1 MKKYYFLAL
10 ILFAA
15 QFSVAQIDYNKLKK
29 QGQSIVKQVNTGN
42 NPLSNDEIIEGL
54 REALTVG
61 SNNASKAAAAV
72 DGYYKNPKLYI
83 PFPSEAKKM
92 EQMLRSFGQEKL
104 VNDFLLSLNRAAE
117 DAAKEAA
124 PIFVNAVKGMS
135 IADGLSILNGKD
147 DAATQYLKQNTQAL
161 LVEKFKPIVENSL
174 HKVSATKYWEQL
186 VVAYNKI
193 PMVEKMNPNLSEYAT
208 QKAIDGIFIV
218 VAEQELQ
225 IRKNPAARVSAI
237 LKKVFNR

>member
-1 MKKYYFLAL
+1 MKKYYFLAI

-29 QGQSIVKQVNTGN
+29 QGQSIVKQVNAGN
-42 NPLSNDEIIEGL
+42 NPLSQDEIIEGL

-161 LVEKFKPIVENSL
+161 LLEKFKPIVENSL
-174 HKVSATKYWEQL
+174 QKVNATKYWEQL

-193 PMVEKMNPNLSEYAT
+193 PMVVKMNPNLSEYAT

-218 VAEQELQ
+218 VAEEELQ

>member
-1 MKKYYFLAL
+1 MKKYYFLAI

-29 QGQSIVKQVNTGN
+29 QGQSIVKQVNAGN

-161 LVEKFKPIVENSL
+161 LLDKFKPIVENSL

-186 VVAYNKI
+186 VMAYNRM

-218 VAEQELQ
+218 VAEEELQ

>member
-1 MKKYYFLAL
+1 MKKYYFLAI

-29 QGQSIVKQVNTGN
+29 QGQSIVKQVNAGN
-42 NPLSNDEIIEGL
+42 NPLSQDEIIEGL

-161 LVEKFKPIVENSL
+161 LLEKFKPIVENSL

-193 PMVEKMNPNLSEYAT
+193 PMVERMNPSLSEYAT

-218 VAEQELQ
+218 VAEEELQ

>member
-1 MKKYYFLAL
+1 MKKYYFLAI

-29 QGQSIVKQVNTGN
+29 QGQSIVKQVNAGN

-135 IADGLSILNGKD
+135 IADGLSILKGND

-161 LVEKFKPIVENSL
+161 LLEKFKPIVENSL

-218 VAEQELQ
+218 VAEEELQ

>member
-1 MKKYYFLAL
+1 MKKYYFLAI

-29 QGQSIVKQVNTGN
+29 QGQSIVKQVNAGN
-42 NPLSNDEIIEGL
+42 NPLSQDEIIEGL

-161 LVEKFKPIVENSL
+161 LIEKFKPIVENSL

-218 VAEQELQ
+218 VAEEELQ

>member
-1 MKKYYFLAL
+1 MKKYYFLAI

-29 QGQSIVKQVNTGN
+29 QGQSIVKQVNAGN

-54 REALTVG
+54 KEALTIG

-161 LVEKFKPIVENSL
+161 LLDKFKPIVENSL

-208 QKAIDGIFIV
+208 QKAIDGLFIV

-225 IRKNPAARVSAI
+225 IRKNPAARVSGI
-237 LKKVFNR
+237 LKKVFAN

>member
-29 QGQSIVKQVNTGN
+29 QGQSIVKQVNAGN

-92 EQMLRSFGQEKL
+92 EQTLRSFGQEKL
-104 VNDFLLSLNRAAE
+104 VNDFFI
-117 DAAKEAA
+117 K
-124 PIFVNAVKGMS
+124 
-135 IADGLSILNGKD
+135 
-147 DAATQYLKQNTQAL
+147 LK
-161 LVEKFKPIVENSL
+161 
-174 HKVSATKYWEQL
+174 
-186 VVAYNKI
+186 
-193 PMVEKMNPNLSEYAT
+193 
-208 QKAIDGIFIV
+208 
-218 VAEQELQ
+218 
-225 IRKNPAARVSAI
+225 
-237 LKKVFNR
+237 

>member
-161 LVEKFKPIVENSL
+161 LVEKFKPVVENSL

>member
-1 MKKYYFLAL
+1 MKKYYFLAI

-29 QGQSIVKQVNTGN
+29 QGQSIVKQVNAGN
-42 NPLSNDEIIEGL
+42 NPLSQDEIIEGL

-135 IADGLSILNGKD
+135 ISDGLGILNGKD

-161 LVEKFKPIVENSL
+161 LLEKFKPIVENSL

-218 VAEQELQ
+218 VAEEELQ

>member
-1 MKKYYFLAL
+1 MKKYYFLAI

-29 QGQSIVKQVNTGN
+29 QGQSIVKQVNAGN
-42 NPLSNDEIIEGL
+42 NPLSQDEIIEGL

-161 LVEKFKPIVENSL
+161 LLEKFKPIVENSL
-174 HKVSATKYWEQL
+174 HKVSTTKYWEQL

-218 VAEQELQ
+218 VAEEELQ

>member
-193 PMVEKMNPNLSEYAT
+193 PMVERMNPNLSEYAT

-218 VAEQELQ
+218 VAEEELQ

>member
-1 MKKYYFLAL
+1 MKKYYFLAI

-29 QGQSIVKQVNTGN
+29 QGQSIVKQVNAGN
-42 NPLSNDEIIEGL
+42 NPLSQDEIIEGL

-135 IADGLSILNGKD
+135 ISDGLSILNGKD

-161 LVEKFKPIVENSL
+161 LLEKFKPIVENSL
-174 HKVSATKYWEQL
+174 HQVSATKYWEQL

-218 VAEQELQ
+218 VAEEELQ

>member
-29 QGQSIVKQVNTGN
+29 QGQSIVKQVNAGN

>member
-1 MKKYYFLAL
+1 
-10 ILFAA
+10 
-15 QFSVAQIDYNKLKK
+15 
-29 QGQSIVKQVNTGN
+29 
-42 NPLSNDEIIEGL
+42 
-54 REALTVG
+54 
-61 SNNASKAAAAV
+61 
-72 DGYYKNPKLYI
+72 
-83 PFPSEAKKM
+83 
-92 EQMLRSFGQEKL
+92 MLRSFGQEKL

-135 IADGLSILNGKD
+135 IADGLSILKGND
-147 DAATQYLKQNTQAL
+147 DAATQYLKQNTQVL
-161 LVEKFKPIVENSL
+161 LLEKFKPIVENSL

-186 VVAYNKI
+186 VVAYNRI

-218 VAEQELQ
+218 VAEEELQ

>member
-135 IADGLSILNGKD
+135 IADGLNILNGKD

>member
-1 MKKYYFLAL
+1 MKKYYFLAI

-29 QGQSIVKQVNTGN
+29 QGQSIVKQVNAGN

-135 IADGLSILNGKD
+135 IADGLSILKGND

-161 LVEKFKPIVENSL
+161 LLEKFKPIVENSL

-193 PMVEKMNPNLSEYAT
+193 PMVERMNPSLSEYAT

-218 VAEQELQ
+218 VAEEELQ

>member
-1 MKKYYFLAL
+1 MKKYYFLAI

-29 QGQSIVKQVNTGN
+29 QGQSIVKQVNAGN

-135 IADGLSILNGKD
+135 IADGLSILKGND

-174 HKVSATKYWEQL
+174 QKVSATKYWEQL
-186 VVAYNKI
+186 VLVYNKI

-218 VAEQELQ
+218 VAEEELQ

>member
-1 MKKYYFLAL
+1 MKKYYFLAI

-29 QGQSIVKQVNTGN
+29 QGQSIVKQVNAGN
-42 NPLSNDEIIEGL
+42 NPLSQDEIIEGL

-161 LVEKFKPIVENSL
+161 LLDKFKPIVENSL

-193 PMVEKMNPNLSEYAT
+193 PMVERMNPSLSEYAT
-208 QKAIDGIFIV
+208 QKAIDGIFFV
-218 VAEQELQ
+218 VAEEELQ

>member
-1 MKKYYFLAL
+1 MKKYYFLAI

-29 QGQSIVKQVNTGN
+29 QGQSIVKQVNAGN

-161 LVEKFKPIVENSL
+161 LLDKFKPIVENSL

-186 VVAYNKI
+186 VVTYNKI
-193 PMVEKMNPNLSEYAT
+193 PMVERMNPSLSEYAT

-218 VAEQELQ
+218 VAEEELQ

>member
-1 MKKYYFLAL
+1 MKKYYFLAI

-29 QGQSIVKQVNTGN
+29 QGQSIVKQVNAGN
-42 NPLSNDEIIEGL
+42 NPLSQDEIIEGL

-135 IADGLSILNGKD
+135 ISDGLSILNGKD

-161 LVEKFKPIVENSL
+161 LLEKFKPIVENSL

-218 VAEQELQ
+218 VAEEELQ

>member
-72 DGYYKNPKLYI
+72 D
-83 PFPSEAKKM
+83 
-92 EQMLRSFGQEKL
+92 
-104 VNDFLLSLNRAAE
+104 DDDE
-117 DAAKEAA
+117 DAPDICASSL
-124 PIFVNAVKGMS
+124 FVFVECMFK
-135 IADGLSILNGKD
+135 DG
-147 DAATQYLKQNTQAL
+147 
-161 LVEKFKPIVENSL
+161 
-174 HKVSATKYWEQL
+174 
-186 VVAYNKI
+186 
-193 PMVEKMNPNLSEYAT
+193 
-208 QKAIDGIFIV
+208 FI
-218 VAEQELQ
+218 E
-225 IRKNPAARVSAI
+225 
-237 LKKVFNR
+237 

>member
-1 MKKYYFLAL
+1 MKKYYFLAI

-29 QGQSIVKQVNTGN
+29 QGQSIVKQVNAGN

-92 EQMLRSFGQEKL
+92 ELMLRSFGQEKL

-161 LVEKFKPIVENSL
+161 LLDKFKPIVENSL

-186 VVAYNKI
+186 VVAYNRI

-218 VAEQELQ
+218 VAEEELQ

>member
-1 MKKYYFLAL
+1 MKKYYFLAI

-29 QGQSIVKQVNTGN
+29 QGQSIVKQVNAGN

-147 DAATQYLKQNTQAL
+147 DAATQYLNQNTQAL
-161 LVEKFKPIVENSL
+161 LLEKFKPIVENSL
-174 HKVSATKYWEQL
+174 QKVNATKYWEQL

-193 PMVEKMNPNLSEYAT
+193 PMVVKMNPNLSEYAT

-218 VAEQELQ
+218 VAEEELQ

>member
-1 MKKYYFLAL
+1 MAEATEDVKKTRTEAEEGKQ
-10 ILFAA
+10 A
-15 QFSVAQIDYNKLKK
+15 IDELQKVSAELK
-29 QGQSIVKQVNTGN
+29 GQCETEAK
-42 NPLSNDEIIEGL
+42 
-54 REALTVG
+54 EAL
-61 SNNASKAAAAV
+61 KA
-72 DGYYKNPKLYI
+72 K
-83 PFPSEAKKM
+83 SEAEEFKDLAQKAKDSA
-92 EQMLRSFGQEKL
+92 EDAKGEAEKAK
-104 VNDFLLSLNRAAE
+104 SEAE

-124 PIFVNAVKGMS
+124 PIFINAVKGMS
-135 IADGLSILNGKD
+135 IADGLSILKGND

-161 LVEKFKPIVENSL
+161 LLDKFKPIVENSL

-186 VVAYNKI
+186 VMAYNRM

-218 VAEQELQ
+218 VAEEELQ

>member
-1 MKKYYFLAL
+1 MKKYYFLAI

-29 QGQSIVKQVNTGN
+29 QGQSIVKQVNAGN

-161 LVEKFKPIVENSL
+161 LLDKFKPIVENSL

-186 VVAYNKI
+186 VVAYNRI

-218 VAEQELQ
+218 VAEEELQ

>member
-1 MKKYYFLAL
+1 MKKYYFLAI

-29 QGQSIVKQVNTGN
+29 QGQSIVKQVNAGN
-42 NPLSNDEIIEGL
+42 NPLSQDEIIEGL

-161 LVEKFKPIVENSL
+161 LLEKFKPIVENSL

-186 VVAYNKI
+186 VVAYNRI
-193 PMVEKMNPNLSEYAT
+193 PMVVKMNPNLSEYAT

-218 VAEQELQ
+218 VAEEELQ

>member
-1 MKKYYFLAL
+1 M
-10 ILFAA
+10 
-15 QFSVAQIDYNKLKK
+15 
-29 QGQSIVKQVNTGN
+29 
-42 NPLSNDEIIEGL
+42 
-54 REALTVG
+54 
-61 SNNASKAAAAV
+61 
-72 DGYYKNPKLYI
+72 
-83 PFPSEAKKM
+83 
-92 EQMLRSFGQEKL
+92 
-104 VNDFLLSLNRAAE
+104 SLNRAAE

-161 LVEKFKPIVENSL
+161 LLEKFKPIVENSL
-174 HKVSATKYWEQL
+174 QKVNATKYWEQL

-193 PMVEKMNPNLSEYAT
+193 PMVVKMNPNLSEYAT

-218 VAEQELQ
+218 VAEEELQ

>member
-1 MKKYYFLAL
+1 MKKYYFLAI

-29 QGQSIVKQVNTGN
+29 QGQSIVKQVNAGN

-193 PMVEKMNPNLSEYAT
+193 PMVERMNPSLSEYAT

-218 VAEQELQ
+218 VAEEELQ

>member
-1 MKKYYFLAL
+1 MKKYYFLAI

-29 QGQSIVKQVNTGN
+29 QGQSIVKQVNAGN
-42 NPLSNDEIIEGL
+42 NPLSQDEIIEGL

-104 VNDFLLSLNRAAE
+104 VNDCLLGLNRAAE

-161 LVEKFKPIVENSL
+161 LLEKFKPIVENSL

-218 VAEQELQ
+218 VAEEELQ

>member
-1 MKKYYFLAL
+1 MKKYYFLAI

-161 LVEKFKPIVENSL
+161 LLEKFKPIVENSL

-186 VVAYNKI
+186 VVAYNRI

-218 VAEQELQ
+218 VAEEELQ

>member
-1 MKKYYFLAL
+1 
-10 ILFAA
+10 
-15 QFSVAQIDYNKLKK
+15 
-29 QGQSIVKQVNTGN
+29 
-42 NPLSNDEIIEGL
+42 LSQDEIIEGL

-161 LVEKFKPIVENSL
+161 LLEKFKPIVENSL

-218 VAEQELQ
+218 VAEEELQ

>member
-1 MKKYYFLAL
+1 MKKYYFLAI

-29 QGQSIVKQVNTGN
+29 QGQSIVKQVNAGN
-42 NPLSNDEIIEGL
+42 NPLSQDEIIEGL

-161 LVEKFKPIVENSL
+161 LLDKFKPIVENSL

-186 VVAYNKI
+186 VVAYNRI

-208 QKAIDGIFIV
+208 QKAIDGLFIV

-225 IRKNPAARVSAI
+225 IRKNPSARVSAI

>member
-1 MKKYYFLAL
+1 MKKYYFLAI

-29 QGQSIVKQVNTGN
+29 QGQSIVKQVNAGN
-42 NPLSNDEIIEGL
+42 NPLSQDEIIEGL

-161 LVEKFKPIVENSL
+161 LLDKFKPIVENSL

-193 PMVEKMNPNLSEYAT
+193 PMVERMNPSLSEYAT

-218 VAEQELQ
+218 VAEEELQ

>member
-1 MKKYYFLAL
+1 MKKYYFLAI

-29 QGQSIVKQVNTGN
+29 QGQSIVKQVNAGN

-135 IADGLSILNGKD
+135 IADGLSILKGND
-147 DAATQYLKQNTQAL
+147 DAATQYLKQNTQVL
-161 LVEKFKPIVENSL
+161 LLEKFKPIVENSL

-218 VAEQELQ
+218 VAEEE
-225 IRKNPAARVSAI
+225 
-237 LKKVFNR
+237 

>member
-1 MKKYYFLAL
+1 MKKYYFLAI

-29 QGQSIVKQVNTGN
+29 QGQSIVKQVNAGN
-42 NPLSNDEIIEGL
+42 NPLSQDEIIEGL

-161 LVEKFKPIVENSL
+161 LLEKFKPIVENSL

-193 PMVEKMNPNLSEYAT
+193 PMVEKMNPNLNEYAT

-218 VAEQELQ
+218 VAEEELQ

>member
-1 MKKYYFLAL
+1 MKKYYFLAI

-29 QGQSIVKQVNTGN
+29 QGQSIVKQVNAGN

-104 VNDFLLSLNRAAE
+104 LNDFLLSLNRAAE

-161 LVEKFKPIVENSL
+161 LLEKFKPIVENSL
-174 HKVSATKYWEQL
+174 QKVNATKYWEQL

-193 PMVEKMNPNLSEYAT
+193 PMVVKMNPNLSEYAT

-218 VAEQELQ
+218 VAEEELQ

>member
-1 MKKYYFLAL
+1 MKKYYFLAI

-29 QGQSIVKQVNTGN
+29 QGQSIVKQVNAGN

-124 PIFVNAVKGMS
+124 PIFVNAVKG
-135 IADGLSILNGKD
+135 LSILNGKD

-161 LVEKFKPIVENSL
+161 LLEKFKPIVENSL
-174 HKVSATKYWEQL
+174 QKVNATKYWEQL

-193 PMVEKMNPNLSEYAT
+193 PMVVKMNPNLSEYAT

-218 VAEQELQ
+218 VAEEELQ